1 MGYSQSKS
9 RGLIIK
15 EAETFNLEVSASF
28 LSQIEFRIFNFNKV
42 IIWDNV
48 IYIKYTFIWN
58 SLKILQNN
66 FSVSMD

>member
-28 LSQIEFRIFNFNKV
+28 LSKIEFRSFNFNKV

-48 IYIKYTFIWN
+48 IYIEYTFI
-58 SLKILQNN
+58 
-66 FSVSMD
+66 

>member
-28 LSQIEFRIFNFNKV
+28 YPKLNLEFLTL
-42 IIWDNV
+42 
-48 IYIKYTFIWN
+48 IK
-58 SLKILQNN
+58 
-66 FSVSMD
+66 

>member
-9 RGLIIK
+9 RGLIIR

-28 LSQIEFRIFNFNKV
+28 LSEIEFRSFNFNKV

-48 IYIKYTFIWN
+48 IYIKYTFI
-58 SLKILQNN
+58 
-66 FSVSMD
+66 